1 MFSHRRLKT
10 VGERRDRLDR
20 LIVHRLLE
28 FLFQLFEIRAP
39 AIDLRAATL
48 LGFAGELLADI
59 AHVLDPVDQPREVEV
74 TARGPQIVEPGEVRG
89 GGIFRSAV
97 KESET
102 GIQRS
107 KMLDETDEFL
117 QALGPQRYVAE
128 RLLDLLK
135 LCRVQSGR
143 PRAILLTER
152 WKRIPF
158 TAAAL
163 GESAVHNSLTS
174 CRM

>member
-1 MFSHRRLKT
+1 MRSKSRH
-10 VGERRDRLDR
+10 G
-20 LIVHRLLE
+20 VHRSSS
-28 FLFQLFEIRAP
+28 
-39 AIDLRAATL
+39 
-48 LGFAGELLADI
+48 LGKSA
-59 AHVLDPVDQPREVEV
+59 EV
-74 TARGPQIVEPGEVRG
+74 A
-89 GGIFRSAV
+89 FFSSAV

-117 QALGPQRYVAE
+117 QALGPQRNVAE

-135 LCRVQSGR
+135 LCRVQSDGHGQSS
-143 PRAILLTER
+143 LGER